1 MDVMTDR
8 YSRRSARS
16 RSPPVFNPAR
26 VSLPINISGQPTSD
40 THIHAVPT
48 PRREAVNNSN
58 RSTSATTNSNASTI
72 TTTYKI
78 KTEPSRSSSAR
89 ENGRVRRSTVDNHSR
104 PITVTVTPSHRSSA
118 HITNTTRSDSINWSG
133 DEDYTGIST
142 SSRYGYHH
150 PRERQISHIEPADV
164 RGIESDRDS
173 TRLRILPPRETH
185 YANSRVQPVYN
196 TSAVRHPDTVADDY
210 EEDGYGYTNPRDLV
224 QYDLDHTYQHHE
236 VDRTSSEKG
245 RKQRPNSISA
255 YGELIP
261 QKPHESRERGPPP
274 STRGF
279 GKIRVEATEPSQ
291 SRGIPTNVRPSIES
305 SNRPVNLI
313 QSDVPSQHRNPPFY
327 ERETR
332 AGLRDESY
340 EPRENHPKERT
351 YHDRYDETIEK
362 KTSGGRADRPETSE
376 RLERAERIDRAESEH
391 KEHREY
397 RGRDVIATGLGIAG
411 AALGISAVRNASRD
425 ETRHREEERRRKE
438 SKDTSRRQ
446 KNWNNTESADTS
458 TRDSKEHRTR
468 HDDTSPRNVKSTRET
483 NSRERDDKEA
493 RSRAVDSI
501 DQNGRE
507 LKDRKNTTEE
517 WDTETERRD
526 SRRHRAKPS
535 PPGGSGSDD
544 TTSRGRRERLKKE
557 NHHVSS
563 VGFNPKDTT
572 DIKAVKQALCSKA
585 AESKTATTRSSKDP
599 RDTTEIRITI
609 VNDREREERERES
622 TVLTE
627 NKTPRV
633 VSPPREKVE
642 EKPVKGILRPP
653 REKFPEDPAP
663 IREGVAPLKDTKK
676 EGIPPDARWTKIS
689 RRLVN
694 PEALEAGK
702 ERFEARDDFVIV
714 LRVLSKEEVQKY
726 ADLTQKIRASHEE
739 QDLQISQ
746 QHSTRK
752 ARRENHK
759 SERTN
764 SREPRRHH
772 QARDAYSD
780 SDDSI
785 INEDDTGD
793 WTKDRPQLYEGS
805 SRKKYSLPIPVASD
819 GISDLSK
826 NSSRLGLEPDGSQD
840 ARMPVPPYPT
850 YTRGPLVTIPTPVP
864 MPHTYYG

>member
-1 MDVMTDR
+1 MTDR

-26 VSLPINISGQPTSD
+26 VSLPINISGQPASD
-40 THIHAVPT
+40 THVHAVPT

-58 RSTSATTNSNASTI
+58 RSSSATANSNTSTI

-89 ENGRVRRSTVDNHSR
+89 ESGRVRRSTVDSHSR
-104 PITVTVTPSHRSSA
+104 PITVTVTPSHRPSA
-118 HITNTTRSDSINWSG
+118 HPTNTTRSDSIHWSG

-150 PRERQISHIEPADV
+150 SRERQTSHVEPAEV
-164 RGIESDRDS
+164 RGSESDRDGI
-173 TRLRILPPRETH
+173 RPRIVPPRETL
-185 YANSRVQPVYN
+185 YANSRLQPVYN

-210 EEDGYGYTNPRDLV
+210 GEDGYGYTNPRDLV
-224 QYDLDHTYQHHE
+224 QYDLDHTYQRHE

-255 YGELIP
+255 YGELMP

-279 GKIRVEATEPSQ
+279 GKIRLETIEKFQ
-291 SRGIPTNVRPSIES
+291 SRGIPTTVRPPMES
-305 SNRPVNLI
+305 SNRPVNLL
-313 QSDVPSQHRNPPFY
+313 QSDMSSQHRTPPFY

-332 AGLRDESY
+332 AGLRDDSY
-340 EPRENHPKERT
+340 EPREIHPRERT

-362 KTSGGRADRPETSE
+362 KTSGGRTERPEPSE
-376 RLERAERIDRAESEH
+376 RSERAERIDRAESEH

-411 AALGISAVRNASRD
+411 AALGINAVRNASRD
-425 ETRHREEERRRKE
+425 ETRHREEDRRRKD

-446 KNWNNTESADTS
+446 KDWSNTESADTS
-458 TRDSKEHRTR
+458 SRDSKEHRTR

-493 RSRAVDSI
+493 RVRAVDYV
-501 DQNGRE
+501 DQNGRQQKE
-507 LKDRKNTTEE
+507 RKNTTEE
-517 WDTETERRD
+517 RDVEVERRD

-557 NHHVSS
+557 NHNVSS

-585 AESKTATTRSSKDP
+585 AESKAASTRSSKDP

-609 VNDREREERERES
+609 VNEREREERERECES
-622 TVLTE
+622 TTLAE
-627 NKTPRV
+627 NKPPRV

-676 EGIPPDARWTKIS
+676 EGIPADARWTKIS

-739 QDLQISQ
+739 EDLQISQ
-746 QHSTRK
+746 QHAARK
-752 ARRENHK
+752 LRRENHK

-772 QARDAYSD
+772 QARDAHSD
-780 SDDSI
+780 SDNSMA
-785 INEDDTGD
+785 NEDDTGD

-805 SRKKYSLPIPVASD
+805 SRKKYNLPIPVVSD
-819 GISDLSK
+819 GMSDLSK
-826 NSSRLGLEPDGSQD
+826 NSSRLGLEPDGLQD
-840 ARMPVPPYPT
+840 ARMLGPPYPT
-850 YTRGPLVTIPTPVP
+850 YTRGPLLTIPAPVP